1 MFLKVLVMLFSKHN
15 FSVDIGRS
23 FFRFSKITYF
33 ILCNLDCHALSIA
46 RRPLTILPSSWKLS
60 VHFFWFEAS
69 LGYEFWLLN
78 RWPCHPQDPI
88 GGAKEVKS
96 RQIFFSTP
104 TCAGKKLNAWLMT
117 YTTIMN
123 SWPLVQGVLPY
134 VRTNM
139 NI

>member
-1 MFLKVLVMLFSKHN
+1 MSQKVLFMRYFG
-15 FSVDIGRS
+15 VDIGRS
-23 FFRFSKITYF
+23 FFKSSKITYI
-33 ILCNLDCHALSIA
+33 ILCNLCSLLCVVHYTSSINNFTF
-46 RRPLTILPSSWKLS
+46 LLKTIRT
-60 VHFFWFEAS
+60 FFWFEAS
-69 LGYEFWLLN
+69 LGYEFRLLN

-104 TCAGKKLNAWLMT
+104 TCAEKKLNAWLMT

-123 SWPLVQGVLPY
+123 SWPLVQGVIPY